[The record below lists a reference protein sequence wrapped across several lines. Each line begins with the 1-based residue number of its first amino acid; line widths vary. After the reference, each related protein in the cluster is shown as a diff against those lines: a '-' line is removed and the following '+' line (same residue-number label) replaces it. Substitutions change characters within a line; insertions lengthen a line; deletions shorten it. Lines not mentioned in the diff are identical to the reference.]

1 MVGSPIVVSVPKNTK
16 CLSGVDTIIS
26 LDAVGAPDI
35 IVALVAFA
43 LVKSESH
50 SKTCALCI
58 NAIILLPKL
67 SIDQRPGSITKSPDA
82 ASPQATKSDVFVTV
96 APSEC
101 AALVV
106 PLTALVIP
114 VKSLPE
120 IPV

>member
-1 MVGSPIVVSVPKNTK
+1 MLGVPIVVSVPKNTK

-35 IVALVAFA
+35 IVALVALAFA
-43 LVKSESH
+43 ASAFH
-50 SKTCALCI
+50 SKTCLLCI
-58 NAIILLPKL
+58 KAIILLPKL

-82 ASPQATKSDVFVTV
+82 ASPHATKSEVFVTV

-106 PLTALVIP
+106 FLTALVIP
-114 VKSLPE
+114 VKLLPE
-120 IPV
+120 TPV